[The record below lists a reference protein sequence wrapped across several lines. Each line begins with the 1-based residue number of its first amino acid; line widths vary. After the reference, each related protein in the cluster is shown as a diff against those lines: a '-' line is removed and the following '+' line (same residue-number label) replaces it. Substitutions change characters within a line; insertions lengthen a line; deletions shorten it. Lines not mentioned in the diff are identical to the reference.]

1 MKSKPIKYNV
11 YTRKGEYHHGYSPR
25 LEGSLM
31 WAIDCAKS
39 VGGSVKE
46 IYENGKEVEIFNWEK
61 KTACSQ

>member
-1 MKSKPIKYNV
+1 MTKQYKVYNK
-11 YTRKGEYHHGYSPR
+11 RGEYHHAYNAS
-25 LEGSLM
+25 LQGSLS

-61 KTACSQ
+61 KTTCSQ